1 MEALA
6 AESMAKI
13 SLLNPHDLSGT
24 AWAYATLSLSHH
36 EPLLQAIAAGS
47 IPLLSEFNSQDLANT
62 AWSFA
67 TRCFKN
73 AQLMDSQPTEVLAK
87 LGEFAPQGL
96 ATTAWAYSSLGVT
109 DPTLLNAISAEAL
122 KKLDEIE
129 AQSLGILADAKLPC
143 RQAVERT
150 LQPLAERFIGELP
163 HVLNPTRIAAFL
175 QFVRDVRIDNFGA
188 WGTRFVL
195 ERIGFMEPPPDF
207 IERALRQIRLG
218 LGSAGTSMED
228 RRSAEAESAL
238 AGTALVHRRV
248 FSYAEYEIEA
258 TSSEAGSGRLVA
270 GSIIKENGRREHQE
284 RPVGNSGA
292 SWTWPALKPL
302 ASPISGLVDRGL
314 CSEFQ
319 VLRAI
324 PEEAAAV
331 AAPVQLPPPPL
342 RGRLRLFVSTAPCV
356 SCIWAMRQ
364 FHLLHPSM
372 RLEVANG
379 EEAYLFST

>member
-1 MEALA
+1 
-6 AESMAKI
+6 MAKI

-24 AWAYATLSLSHH
+24 AWAFATLSLSHH
-36 EPLLQAIAAGS
+36 EPLLQAISAAS
-47 IPLLSEFNSQDLANT
+47 IPMLCEFNSQDLANT

-73 AQLMDSQPTEVLAK
+73 PQLMDSQSAEVLAK

-109 DPTLLNAISAEAL
+109 DPTLLNAISAEVL
-122 KKLDEIE
+122 RKLDEIE

-163 HVLNPTRIAAFL
+163 HVLNPTRIAAFT

-188 WGTRFVL
+188 WGTRLVL
-195 ERIGFMEPPPDF
+195 ERIGFREPPPDF
-207 IERALRQIRLG
+207 VERALRQIRLG
-218 LGSAGTSMED
+218 LGSVGAGADD
-228 RRSAEAESAL
+228 RRTADAEGAL

-248 FSYAEYEIEA
+248 FSYAEYEVEA
-258 TSSEAGSGRLVA
+258 TSDDSGSGRLVA
-270 GSIIKENGRREHQE
+270 GSIIKENGRRDRNAEE
-284 RPVGNSGA
+284 RLVGGTRTSV
-292 SWTWPALKPL
+292 TWPALKPL
-302 ASPISGLVDRGL
+302 ASPISSLVDRSL

-319 VLRAI
+319 VLRSM
-324 PEEAAAV
+324 PEEAAMA
-331 AAPVQLPPPPL
+331 AAPVKLPPPPL

-356 SCIWAMRQ
+356 SCIWALRQ
-364 FHLLHPSM
+364 FQLLHPSM
-372 RLEVANG
+372 QLEVANG

>member
-1 MEALA
+1 
-6 AESMAKI
+6 
-13 SLLNPHDLSGT
+13 
-24 AWAYATLSLSHH
+24 
-36 EPLLQAIAAGS
+36 
-47 IPLLSEFNSQDLANT
+47 
-62 AWSFA
+62 
-67 TRCFKN
+67 
-73 AQLMDSQPTEVLAK
+73 MDSQSTEVLAK

-109 DPTLLNAISAEAL
+109 DPTLFNAVSGEVL
-122 KKLDEIE
+122 RKLDKIE

-143 RQAVERT
+143 RQAVERM

-163 HVLNPTRIAAFL
+163 HVLNPTRIAAFH

-207 IERALRQIRLG
+207 VERALRQIRLG
-218 LGSAGTSMED
+218 LGSAGTCSED
-228 RRSAEAESAL
+228 RRIAEAESAL

-248 FSYAEYEIEA
+248 FSYAEYEVEA
-258 TSSEAGSGRLVA
+258 TNDDVGSGRLVA
-270 GSIIKENGRREHQE
+270 GSIIKENGRRDRNAED
-284 RPVGNSGA
+284 RLVGNSGA

-302 ASPISGLVDRGL
+302 SSPISGLVDRGL

-324 PEEAAAV
+324 PEEAATV
-331 AAPVQLPPPPL
+331 AAPVKLPPPPL

-364 FHLLHPSM
+364 FQLLHPSM